1 MTGTTGC
8 RGCPNYEVAT
18 DITVE
23 AHIVIAVLT
32 GRVPLDEALAA
43 LGYTRGQW
51 AETLENQAESGQK
64 GVQAAQREGFRWI
77 DGFRENVEALAGGR
91 S

>member
-1 MTGTTGC
+1 MNVRTSC
-8 RGCPNYEVAT
+8 RGCPNYELIT

-32 GRVPLDEALAA
+32 GRVTQGEALVA
-43 LGYTRGQW
+43 LGYTPEQW
-51 AETLENQAESGQK
+51 AETLENQAKSGQK
-64 GVQAAQREGFRWI
+64 GVQATKQFGFRWI
-77 DGFRENVEALAGGR
+77 DGFRENVDALAGGR